1 MSGFT
6 TTATLAEMINKRP
19 IRKKKEMSKKRK
31 RKRVARDKQTDLPK
45 KYLSGLKGGARSERA
60 SLIKAMSEAYK
71 RGQRIP
77 RSMFRAR
84 ARSGY

>member
-1 MSGFT
+1 
-6 TTATLAEMINKRP
+6 
-19 IRKKKEMSKKRK
+19 MSKKRK
-31 RKRVARDKQTDLPK
+31 RKRVARDKHTALPK

-71 RGQRIP
+71 KGQRIP
-77 RSMFRAR
+77 RSMLRAR